1 MEIKKFRD
9 EKNLTVALI
18 GRLDAVTAIELDKD
32 LSKEIADVENLTV
45 DLKELSYIASA
56 GLRILL
62 KLKKRLDSSQGS
74 MKVINLNNEVRD
86 VMDMTGF
93 SSLLLPDEEKKF
105 SGFSVEF

>member
-1 MEIKKFRD
+1 MEIKKNRD
-9 EKNLTVALI
+9 EKNLIVTLI

-32 LSKEIADVENLTV
+32 LSKEIADVEDLTI
-45 DLKELSYIASA
+45 DLKQLDYIASA

-62 KLKKRLDSSQGS
+62 KLKKRMDIQGK
-74 MKVINLNNEVRD
+74 MTVINVNHEVRE

-93 SSLLLPDEEKKF
+93 SNLLMPDEEKKF